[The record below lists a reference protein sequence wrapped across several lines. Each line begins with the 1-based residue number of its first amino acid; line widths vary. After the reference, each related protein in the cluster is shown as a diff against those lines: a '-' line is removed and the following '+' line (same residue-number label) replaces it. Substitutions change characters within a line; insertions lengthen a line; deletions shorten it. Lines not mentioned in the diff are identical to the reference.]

1 MKKIVIVCL
10 LTIISCNSKEG
21 NNTFIMPGK
30 LEPQE
35 AVWLGWQDYE
45 LYYPVNTAMIK
56 TFLPYVKV
64 KGVTESDS
72 VLQVTI
78 QNS

>member
-10 LTIISCNSKEG
+10 LTIISCNSKES
-21 NNTFIMPGK
+21 NNTFIMPGEF
-30 LEPQE
+30 EPQE